1 MTLSNKDL
9 LKLQAF
15 DTPTICNAL
24 DIASPERRLK
34 GFTSKPLVSVGI
46 QGSFCGY
53 VKTAKITAKMKP
65 KENSRE
71 KSNAYYNMLQK
82 NRNLLLL

>member
-46 QGSFCGY
+46 QGSVCGY
-53 VKTAKITAKMKP
+53 VKTAKITAKLKP
-65 KENSRE
+65 KENSR
-71 KSNAYYNMLQK
+71 
-82 NRNLLLL
+82 